1 MKKMK
6 EKRGRKPIDPD
17 DKIMPIVVYFR
28 AGLIKELGGEKE
40 LKEKI
45 TIAVELKEIWYVIFK
60 NCGDENKKDRLPE

>member
-45 TIAVELKEIWYVIFK
+45 TIAVELKEI
-60 NCGDENKKDRLPE
+60 